1 MIQPDNLPAQLR
13 EQGLFCCWRYEE
25 RDGKKTKVP
34 YNPRTGGKAQSTNP
48 ATFTP
53 LSVALEALERGQYDG
68 IGVGVFGSLGAI
80 DIDHCISE
88 AGELSPMAY
97 DIMDTMQ
104 AYTEYSP
111 SGKGLRILFTAPEG
125 FSYDKARYYI
135 NNQKA
140 GLEVYIA
147 GATQKF
153 VTVTGDT
160 LTPGMDLEERGEQ
173 LRAVLERYMVR
184 PQAQR
189 PTPPPSPAPAPLEW
203 NSEIGGS
210 AAVELD
216 DLALIERA
224 KRSKNG
230 AQFAALWSGDI
241 TGYKSASEADIALC
255 NALAFW
261 TNKDPARMDRLFRQ
275 SGLFR
280 PDKWDRPT
288 AGRTYGAITIQNA
301 IATARQGYDPAANQR
316 VQVGH
321 QQIAGS
327 SVRPPDYSDAGNAVI
342 FDRLHQND
350 LIFVDA
356 LGWLYW
362 NGQRWE
368 RNDHHALT
376 LALDLSACMLKEASA
391 ANRDALLKHAEA
403 QAKFAE
409 SGADEDKEAV
419 EAASKEKDRAKLYLA
434 HAKALRGATRLRH
447 MLELSKP
454 ALVLKADRLDANPFD
469 LNTPAGI
476 VNLTTGQLRPH
487 ERTAYCSQITR
498 AAPGERGRDMWEKF
512 LQTTTCGDGSIRGFL
527 QMVSGMALIGTVY
540 HEGLV
545 IACGD
550 GRNGKSTFFNALNL
564 VLGDYAGS
572 IDIKTLT
579 TDRGNKGASL
589 ATLRGKR
596 LVVTGELEEHQRLS
610 IATLKQVAST
620 DLLTIEEKYK
630 QPETV
635 RQSHTL
641 VLFTNYLPRVGSTDD
656 GTWRRLLVIPFNAV
670 IPASSSVQNYAEVL
684 AGEAGGAILS
694 WAIEGAVNF
703 VRNGFKLEIPDVVAM
718 VTEEYRQREDWLT
731 NFINERCVKDPNAR
745 EGARALYLEY
755 KAWAQDAGEFIRR
768 ENDFAAAMEK
778 AGYRQ
783 ITPKNKRTWVGL
795 RIDYGAKF
803 NTPCAATVRPL

>member
-1 MIQPDNLPAQLR
+1 MIETGNLPAQLL
-13 EQGLFCCWRYEE
+13 ENGLFCCWRYEE
-25 RDGKKTKVP
+25 RGGKKTKVP
-34 YNPRTGGKAQSTNP
+34 YNPRTGGKAKSTNP

-53 LSVALEALERGQYDG
+53 LSVALEALERGRYDG

-80 DIDHCISE
+80 DIDHCVSE

-97 DIMDTMQ
+97 DILETMQ
-104 AYTEYSP
+104 AYTEFSP
-111 SGKGLRILFTAPEG
+111 SGKGLRILFTIPKG
-125 FSYDKARYYI
+125 FQYDKARYYI

-147 GATQKF
+147 GATQKY
-153 VTVTGDT
+153 VTVTGNAIT
-160 LTPGMDLEERGEQ
+160 LGLDLEERGQQ
-173 LRAVLERYMVR
+173 LRAVLEKYMVR
-184 PQAQR
+184 PQDQR
-189 PTPPPSPAPAPLEW
+189 PTPPPAPLDW
-203 NSEIGGS
+203 GAEIGGS
-210 AAVELD
+210 GAVELD
-216 DLALIERA
+216 DLTLLQRA
-224 KRSKNG
+224 QRARNG
-230 AQFAALWSGDI
+230 AQFSALWAGDTSAYNGDDSG
-241 TGYKSASEADIALC
+241 ADMALC

-275 SGLFR
+275 SGLMR
-280 PDKWDRPT
+280 KKWDRKQS
-288 AGRTYGAITIQNA
+288 GSTYGAITIQNA
-301 IATARQGYDPAANQR
+301 IATARQGYDPAAYQS

-321 QQIAGS
+321 QQVTES
-327 SVRPPDYSDAGNAVI
+327 SVRPPDYSDAGNAVV

-350 LIFVDA
+350 LIFLDA

-362 NGQRWE
+362 NGRHWE

-376 LALDLSACMLKEASA
+376 LALDLSACMLKEAGA

-498 AAPGERGRDMWEKF
+498 AAPGEHGREMWENF

-545 IACGD
+545 IAYGG
-550 GRNGKSTFFNALNL
+550 GRNCKSTFFNALNL
-564 VLGDYAGS
+564 VLGDYGGS

-579 TDRGNKGASL
+579 TDRSNKGASL

-670 IPASSSVQNYAEVL
+670 IPTSSSVQNYAEVL

-703 VRNGFKLEIPDVVAM
+703 VRNGFKLDIPDVVAM
-718 VTEEYRQREDWLT
+718 ATEEYRQREDWLT
-731 NFINERCVKDPNAR
+731 NFITERCVKDPNAR